1 MAKLT
6 VFALAATALLGACS
20 TPPQSTAPNIATI
33 VHPLR
38 AGTGVVQ
45 AVMPAPIMAGTTA
58 SASSSGTTA
67 SAGSSGP
74 MQRLEIKMSD
84 GKMQYVDIRSNEIA
98 KGDRVQLGADG
109 IIRKV

>member
-6 VFALAATALLGACS
+6 PFALAAIALLGACS
-20 TPPQSTAPNIATI
+20 STPQSTAPNIATI

-45 AVMPAPIMAGTTA
+45 AVMPAPVMVAGA
-58 SASSSGTTA
+58 TA
-67 SAGSSGP
+67 SAGSSEP
-74 MQRLEIKMSD
+74 LQRLEIKMSD
-84 GKMQYVDIRSNEIA
+84 GKMQYVDVRSNEIA

>member
-6 VFALAATALLGACS
+6 VFALAAIALLGACN
-20 TPPQSTAPNIATI
+20 TTPQSTAPNIATI

-45 AVMPAPIMAGTTA
+45 AVTPAPMMV
-58 SASSSGTTA
+58 SA
-67 SAGSSGP
+67 SAGSSAP
-74 MQRLEIKMSD
+74 LQRLEIKMSD

>member
-1 MAKLT
+1 MTKLT
-6 VFALAATALLGACS
+6 PFALAAIALLGACS
-20 TPPQSTAPNIATI
+20 TTPQPATPAIATI

-45 AVMPAPIMAGTTA
+45 AVTPTPMML
-58 SASSSGTTA
+58 SA
-67 SAGSSGP
+67 SAGSSEP
-74 MQRLEIKMSD
+74 LQRLEIKMSD
-84 GKMQYVDIRSNEIA
+84 GKMQYVDVRSREIA

>member
-6 VFALAATALLGACS
+6 PFALAAIALLGACS
-20 TPPQSTAPNIATI
+20 TPQTTTPIATI

-45 AVMPAPIMAGTTA
+45 AVMPAPVMVSAG
-58 SASSSGTTA
+58 
-67 SAGSSGP
+67 AGSSAP
-74 MQRLEIKMSD
+74 LQRLEIKMSD
-84 GKMQYVDIRSNEIA
+84 GKIQYVDTPSGEIA
-98 KGDRVQLGADG
+98 KGDRIQLGADG

>member
-6 VFALAATALLGACS
+6 PFAIAAIALLGAACS
-20 TPPQSTAPNIATI
+20 STSSQPTANINTI

-45 AVMPAPIMAGTTA
+45 AVMPAPVMTSG
-58 SASSSGTTA
+58 SAA
-67 SAGSSGP
+67 AGSSQP
-74 MQRLEIKMSD
+74 QPLQRLEVKMTD
-84 GKMQYVDIRSNEIA
+84 GRTQYIDTPSREIA
-98 KGDRVQLGADG
+98 KGDRIQLGADG

>member
-6 VFALAATALLGACS
+6 PFAIAAVALLGACS
-20 TPPQSTAPNIATI
+20 TTPPQSSTPNIATI

-45 AVMPAPIMAGTTA
+45 AVMPAPVMVAGA
-58 SASSSGTTA
+58 TA
-67 SAGSSGP
+67 SAGSSEP
-74 MQRLEIKMSD
+74 MQRLEIRMSD
-84 GKMQYVDIRSNEIA
+84 GRVQYVDTKSGEIA
-98 KGDRVQLGADG
+98 KGDRVQLSGDG

>member
-6 VFALAATALLGACS
+6 PFALAALALLGACS
-20 TPPQSTAPNIATI
+20 TTPSQPTASINTI

-38 AGTGVVQ
+38 PGTGVVQ
-45 AVMPAPIMAGTTA
+45 AVMPAPAMA
-58 SASSSGTTA
+58 SA
-67 SAGSSGP
+67 SAGSSSEP
-74 MQRLEIKMSD
+74 LQRLEVKMND
-84 GKMQYVDIRSNEIA
+84 GRVQYIDIPSREIT

>member
-6 VFALAATALLGACS
+6 PFALAAIALLAACN
-20 TPPQSTAPNIATI
+20 TTPQSANPTIATI

-45 AVMPAPIMAGTTA
+45 AVMPAPTMVSAG
-58 SASSSGTTA
+58 
-67 SAGSSGP
+67 AGSSEP
-74 MQRLEIKMSD
+74 LQRLEIKMSD
-84 GKMQYVDIRSNEIA
+84 GRMQYVDTPSREIA
-98 KGDRVQLGADG
+98 KGDRIQLGADG

>member
-6 VFALAATALLGACS
+6 LFALAAIALLGACNTTPQSS
-20 TPPQSTAPNIATI
+20 TPIATI

-45 AVMPAPIMAGTTA
+45 AVMPAPVMVAGA
-58 SASSSGTTA
+58 TA
-67 SAGSSGP
+67 SAGSSEP

-84 GKMQYVDIRSNEIA
+84 GKMQYVDVRSNEIA

>member
-6 VFALAATALLGACS
+6 PFALAAIALLAACS
-20 TPPQSTAPNIATI
+20 TTPQPATPTISTI

-45 AVMPAPIMAGTTA
+45 AVMPAPVMVSAG
-58 SASSSGTTA
+58 
-67 SAGSSGP
+67 AGSSEP
-74 MQRLEIKMSD
+74 LQRLEVKMSD
-84 GKMQYVDIRSNEIA
+84 GKVQYVDTPSREIA
-98 KGDRVQLGADG
+98 KGDRIQLGADG

>member
-1 MAKLT
+1 MQHP
-6 VFALAATALLGACS
+6 AAIDR
-20 TPPQSTAPNIATI
+20 PNITTI

-45 AVMPAPIMAGTTA
+45 AVMPAPVMV
-58 SASSSGTTA
+58 SA
-67 SAGSSGP
+67 SAGSSEP

-84 GKMQYVDIRSNEIA
+84 GKMQYVDTRSREIA
-98 KGDRVQLGADG
+98 KGDRIQLGADG

>member
-6 VFALAATALLGACS
+6 PFALAAIALLAACN
-20 TPPQSTAPNIATI
+20 TTPQSASPTISTI

-45 AVMPAPIMAGTTA
+45 AVMPAPIMVSAG
-58 SASSSGTTA
+58 
-67 SAGSSGP
+67 AGSSSEP
-74 MQRLEIKMSD
+74 LQRLEIKMSD
-84 GKMQYVDIRSNEIA
+84 GRMQYVDTRSREIA

>member
-6 VFALAATALLGACS
+6 LFALAAIALLGACS
-20 TPPQSTAPNIATI
+20 TTPQSSAPNIATI
-33 VHPLR
+33 VHPLS
-38 AGTGVVQ
+38 AGSGVVQ
-45 AVMPAPIMAGTTA
+45 AVMPAPVMVAGA
-58 SASSSGTTA
+58 TA
-67 SAGSSGP
+67 SAGSSEP

-84 GKMQYVDIRSNEIA
+84 GKMQYVDVRSNEIA

>member
-6 VFALAATALLGACS
+6 PFALAAIALLGACS
-20 TPPQSTAPNIATI
+20 TAPSQSTANINTI

-38 AGTGVVQ
+38 PGTGVVQ
-45 AVMPAPIMAGTTA
+45 AVMPAPMMTAGTTA
-58 SASSSGTTA
+58 SSGSSSE
-67 SAGSSGP
+67 P
-74 MQRLEIKMSD
+74 LQRLEVKMSD
-84 GKMQYVDIRSNEIA
+84 GRVQYVDVPNREIT

>member
-6 VFALAATALLGACS
+6 PFALAAIALLGACS
-20 TPPQSTAPNIATI
+20 TAPSQSNAPNIATI

-45 AVMPAPIMAGTTA
+45 AVMPAPMMVSAG
-58 SASSSGTTA
+58 
-67 SAGSSGP
+67 AGSSEP
-74 MQRLEIKMSD
+74 LQRLEIKMSD
-84 GKMQYVDIRSNEIA
+84 GKMQYVDTRSREIA

>member
-6 VFALAATALLGACS
+6 PFALAAIALLAACN
-20 TPPQSTAPNIATI
+20 TTPQSPSPTISTI

-45 AVMPAPIMAGTTA
+45 AVMPAPMMVSAG
-58 SASSSGTTA
+58 
-67 SAGSSGP
+67 AGSSEAL
-74 MQRLEIKMSD
+74 QRLEIKMSD
-84 GKMQYVDIRSNEIA
+84 GRMQYVDTRSREIA
-98 KGDRVQLGADG
+98 KGDRVQLGEDG

>member
-45 AVMPAPIMAGTTA
+45 AVMPAPIMAGT
-58 SASSSGTTA
+58 SA
-67 SAGSSGP
+67 SAGSSGS

-84 GKMQYVDIRSNEIA
+84 GKMQYVDVRSNEIA

>member
-6 VFALAATALLGACS
+6 PFALAAIALLGACS
-20 TPPQSTAPNIATI
+20 TAPSQPTAANINTI

-45 AVMPAPIMAGTTA
+45 AVMPAPMMAAAGGTA
-58 SASSSGTTA
+58 ASSTE
-67 SAGSSGP
+67 P
-74 MQRLEIKMSD
+74 MQRLEVKMSD
-84 GKMQYVDIRSNEIA
+84 GRVQYIDTPSREIA
-98 KGDRVQLGADG
+98 KGDRIQLGADG